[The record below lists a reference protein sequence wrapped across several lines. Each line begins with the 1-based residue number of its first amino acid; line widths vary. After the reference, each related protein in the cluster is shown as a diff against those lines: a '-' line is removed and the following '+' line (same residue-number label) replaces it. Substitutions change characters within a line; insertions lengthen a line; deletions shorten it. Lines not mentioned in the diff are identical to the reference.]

1 MVEEEIFRSKIDK
14 KQPPPTF
21 LLPAEPLSPLYC
33 SQKNCP
39 EAPLTTAAPLL
50 ETKDEMRSGGTKTE
64 RKSNAETWKKRSN
77 NRLEPL
83 PTAITPPT

>member
-14 KQPPPTF
+14 NQPPPTF

-50 ETKDEMRSGGTKTE
+50 ETKDEIE
-64 RKSNAETWKKRSN
+64 KRGN
-77 NRLEPL
+77 KN
-83 PTAITPPT
+83 